1 MKGEEER
8 ISELRSCVKSGGG
21 RPGLLVPYKPYGF
34 CGRKSTMKEEEER
47 QSFRAQELCRSRGCR
62 PGLPVSN
69 SRYGLCG
76 RKATLN

>member
-8 ISELRSCVKSGGG
+8 LSELRSCVKSGGG

-47 QSFRAQELCRSRGCR
+47 QNFRAQELCRS
-62 PGLPVSN
+62 PGLPVSS
-69 SRYGLCG
+69 SRYGLRG

>member
-8 ISELRSCVKSGGG
+8 ISEFRRCVKSGGG

-34 CGRKSTMKEEEER
+34 CERKSTMKEEER
-47 QSFRAQELCRSRGCR
+47 QNFRDQELCRSRGGR

>member
-8 ISELRSCVKSGGG
+8 LSELRSCVKSGDG

-47 QSFRAQELCRSRGCR
+47 ISELRSCVEVEVAVLGS
-62 PGLPVSN
+62 PSLAVVMVFVDV
-69 SRYGLCG
+69 
-76 RKATLN
+76 KQH